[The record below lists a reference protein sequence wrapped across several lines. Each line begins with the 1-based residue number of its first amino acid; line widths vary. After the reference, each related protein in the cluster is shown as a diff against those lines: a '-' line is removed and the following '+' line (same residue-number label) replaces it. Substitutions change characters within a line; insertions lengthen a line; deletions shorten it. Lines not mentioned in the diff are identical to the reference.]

1 MVVVKDHQQREPSM
15 GDITTI
21 GLDLAK
27 SVFQVHAIDEAGSVV
42 MRKRLR
48 RSQVLAF
55 FAKVP
60 PCLVGLEACGTA
72 HHWAR
77 ELIALG
83 HEARLMP
90 PNYVKAYVKRNKH
103 QCVSNPGSKSN
114 VLDQGIV
121 RQLRRRIEQTS
132 FVHVFFALQHIC
144 ERFFFTFFKTMFSR
158 FARDPTAVI
167 VRSSC
172 CAIARVLAPASANAR
187 NLSSSACVH
196 GRAAKRPSSVISPS
210 PSACRRDLRG
220 ILMAPW

>member
-27 SVFQVHAIDEAGSVV
+27 SVFQVHAIDEAGSVM

-55 FAKVP
+55 FAKIP

-90 PNYVKAYVKRNKH
+90 PNYVKAYVKT
-103 QCVSNPGSKSN
+103 Q
-114 VLDQGIV
+114 QA
-121 RQLRRRIEQTS
+121 RR
-132 FVHVFFALQHIC
+132 
-144 ERFFFTFFKTMFSR
+144 
-158 FARDPTAVI
+158 
-167 VRSSC
+167 
-172 CAIARVLAPASANAR
+172 
-187 NLSSSACVH
+187 
-196 GRAAKRPSSVISPS
+196 GR
-210 PSACRRDLRG
+210 CRGDLRG
-220 ILMAPW
+220 GSASVDALRTGKNSRPTVGTDDASGSGFADPPAYHARHCFTWPLGRVRFDRGSGPTQSDKTDCDCHGRDG